1 MSAAA
6 TPTPLIPPSFH
17 FRLALPCRRVDGIP
31 QAGKGRLLNLGAD
44 CAIPS
49 VAEVDGK
56 EDWAE
61 VRAAWNPGGIGLAV
75 EVSGKVGKIQHVPD
89 RPEESD
95 GVTFWI
101 DTRDTRDIH
110 RASRHCHR
118 FLAAPVP
125 GAGKGIDVAVRQLK
139 IARSTADAPMA
150 DPALIRSA
158 AERTRTGYRLELF
171 LPSMALNGFDP
182 ETNRRLGF
190 YFRATDP
197 DRGDASLV
205 LGREFPSGEDPSL
218 WATLE
223 LIESPTR

>member
-1 MSAAA
+1 MSTA
-6 TPTPLIPPSFH
+6 PLIPSIFC
-17 FRLALPCRRVDGIP
+17 FRFALPCPLVEGIP
-31 QAGKGRLLNLGAD
+31 R
-44 CAIPS
+44 
-49 VAEVDGK
+49 DGK
-56 EDWAE
+56 KGKLLDLADSCALPPLAGLDGHSTWAE
-61 VRAAWNPGGIGLAV
+61 VRLAWNAGGMGVAV
-75 EVSGKVGKIQHVPD
+75 EVSGKPGRIVHDPD

-118 FLAAPVP
+118 FHAAPVP
-125 GAGKGIDVAVRQLK
+125 GVGKGLVAAVRQLK

-158 AERTRTGYRLELF
+158 AERTRTGYRLEVF
-171 LPSMALNGFDP
+171 LPASALNGYDP

-190 YFRATDP
+190 SFRATDP
-197 DRGDASLV
+197 DRGDASLA
-205 LGREFPSGEDPSL
+205 LGREFPVGEDPSL

-223 LIESPTR
+223 LVESPNR